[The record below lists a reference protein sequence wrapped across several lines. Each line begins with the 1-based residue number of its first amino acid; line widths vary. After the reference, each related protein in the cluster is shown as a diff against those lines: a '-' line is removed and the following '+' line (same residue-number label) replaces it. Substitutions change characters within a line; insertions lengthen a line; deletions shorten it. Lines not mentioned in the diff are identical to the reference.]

1 MEPGKVTAAG
11 RRASFRTTYLTLA
24 ASVGVGFLHTFQ
36 DQLCLPQNPHLFSTG
51 FLGNEPRV
59 LRRALHFGLSQEEKL
74 ANRLNIIIV
83 QFVVLSLAFV
93 LFFLENPSITCEN
106 YCDWSLIKQYAQDA
120 LMCHRS
126 LPNFSSFFFTF
137 TSVGV

>member
-11 RRASFRTTYLTLA
+11 CRASFRTTYLTLA

-36 DQLCLPQNPHLFSTG
+36 VQLCLPQNVHLFSTG

-59 LRRALHFGLSQEEKL
+59 LHRALYFGLSQEEKL

-83 QFVVLSLAFV
+83 QFVVHSLAFV
-93 LFFLENPSITCEN
+93 LFPLGNQSITCEN
-106 YCDWSLIKQYAQDA
+106 YYDQSLIEQY
-120 LMCHRS
+120 
-126 LPNFSSFFFTF
+126 
-137 TSVGV
+137 V